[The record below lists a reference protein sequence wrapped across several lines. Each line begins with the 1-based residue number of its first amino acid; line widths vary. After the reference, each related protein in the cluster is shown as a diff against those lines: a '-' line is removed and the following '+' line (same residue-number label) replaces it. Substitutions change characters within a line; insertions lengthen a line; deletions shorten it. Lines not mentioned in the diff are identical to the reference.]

1 MTAADVDDKGLGKG
15 LDVSVQGAVGT
26 LAIDVSFAV
35 SAEVPL
41 VMVGPNGAGKTTI
54 LMMILGALRP
64 HRGRVVLDG
73 APLFDDGR
81 GIDLPVERRGIAFV
95 PQRYALFPHLDVLGN
110 VAYGVVAPSRAE
122 RRQRAREALRDLD
135 AAALAA
141 RRPAQ
146 LSGGEMQRVAL
157 ARALA
162 RRPGA
167 LLLDEP
173 LAALDVSLRRD
184 VRRFL
189 SERLRA
195 WGIPTV
201 VITHDRDDA
210 EALAGH
216 IIVVES
222 GAITQRG
229 RLAELEAGP
238 GTDFVRQLVSG
249 RAKVSPISDG
259 RPRDP

>member
-1 MTAADVDDKGLGKG
+1 VSGAGDGTRAENPDGKVDDGLEIA
-15 LDVSVQGAVGT
+15 VQGAVGA
-26 LAIDVSFAV
+26 LVIDVGFRA
-35 SAEVPL
+35 SADVPL

-64 HRGRVVLDG
+64 RRGRVALDG
-73 APLFDDGR
+73 APLFDDQHGV
-81 GIDLPVERRGIAFV
+81 DVPVERRRIGFV

-110 VAYGVVAPSRAE
+110 VAYGIEAASRAE
-122 RRQRAREALRDLD
+122 RLQRARAALGDLD

-141 RRPAQ
+141 RRPSQ

-173 LAALDVSLRRD
+173 LAALDISLRRE

-189 SERLRA
+189 ADRLRV

-201 VITHDRDDA
+201 VVTHDRADA
-210 EALAGH
+210 EALAGDLLVIEH
-216 IIVVES
+216 GSIV
-222 GAITQRG
+222 QQG
-229 RLAELEAGP
+229 RLSDLETQP
-238 GTDFVRQLVSG
+238 RSDFVRQFVSRPG
-249 RAKVSPISDG
+249 R
-259 RPRDP
+259 

>member
-1 MTAADVDDKGLGKG
+1 MSAPAASEAGG
-15 LDVSVQGAVGT
+15 LDVSVQGAVGA
-26 LAIDVSFAV
+26 LAIDVSFAA
-35 SAEVPL
+35 SSEVPL

-64 HRGRVVLDG
+64 RRGRVALDG
-73 APLFDDGR
+73 TALFDDRR
-81 GIDLPVERRGIAFV
+81 GIDVPVERRAIGFV
-95 PQRYALFPHLDVLGN
+95 PQRYGLFPHLDVLGN
-110 VAYGVVAPSRAE
+110 VAYGVAAPSRAE

-135 AAALAA
+135 ADALAA

-189 SERLRA
+189 AERLRA
-195 WGIPTV
+195 WAIPTV

-210 EALAGH
+210 EALDGQVV
-216 IIVVES
+216 VVEAGS
-222 GAITQRG
+222 IVQRG
-229 RLAELEAGP
+229 RLGQLAAEP
-238 GTDFVRQLVSG
+238 GTDFVRQLLSG
-249 RAKVSPISDG
+249 RANGAVTQGK
-259 RPRDP
+259 